1 MLPLRRIMIEL
12 VVVFSSEK
20 KLETSRRQLTSPRPL
35 AAQNVSLSFSSEVV
49 ELATEARFA
58 TRHPEGKGEEI
69 KCYP

>member
-20 KLETSRRQLTSPRPL
+20 KLETSRRQLTIPRTISS
-35 AAQNVSLSFSSEVV
+35 QNISLSLSSELV